1 MVVYVDPRLIGRKNF
16 EILVNR
22 YPKINFITE
31 IINKS
36 EVEVMFTMPELVK
49 EMEVTDYKKL
59 RFIQYLMAGYDG
71 VDLELLKENNIV
83 FSNAQDIFSKSI
95 AEDVFTKIFYFNRN
109 IKYYIDCKAK
119 AEWSPIK
126 EEPEL
131 TNSTVLILGTG
142 SIGKELAQRFKA
154 FETYVIGY
162 RKSYKEEEN
171 FDEIIVDEENLN
183 LALQRADYVIL
194 ALPLN
199 NNTKY
204 FFNKEKF
211 DMMKSNALLINV
223 ARGKVVNQKDLYDAL
238 KNKKI
243 RGAGLDVF
251 DPEPLPKDNPLWKL
265 DNVYITPHNASSSN
279 FMRDRLY
286 KLIITNL
293 DLYLE
298 NKPVKYRLN

>member
-16 EILVNR
+16 EELANK
-22 YPKINFITE
+22 YPEINFITE
-31 IINKS
+31 IKNKS
-36 EVEVMFTMPELVK
+36 TVQVMFTMPQLVK
-49 EMEVTDYKKL
+49 EMNVLDYKKL

-71 VDLELLKENNIV
+71 VDLNLLKENNIV

-95 AEDVFTKIFYFNRN
+95 AEDVFTKILYFNRN
-109 IKYYIDCKAK
+109 IEHYIDCKK
-119 AEWSPIK
+119 NGRWEPIR

-142 SIGKELAQRFKA
+142 SIGKEVAKRMKA

-162 RKSYKEEEN
+162 RRTYKEVEN
-171 FDEIIVDEENLN
+171 FDEIIVGEENLN
-183 LALQRADYVIL
+183 IALQRADYVIL

-199 NNTKY
+199 EKTEY
-204 FFNKEKF
+204 FFDKEKIN
-211 DMMKSNALLINV
+211 MMKPSSLLINV

-238 KNKKI
+238 KNKRI

-251 DPEPLPKDNPLWKL
+251 DPEPLPKGNPIWKL

-286 KLIITNL
+286 QLIITNL

-298 NKPVKYRLN
+298 GKPVKYRLN